1 MMFNQI
7 FTKLCLYFLIK
18 KSIFNL
24 DFLYKK
30 CSEKERCVMNI
41 VGNSSFISLP
51 KFNKMQNPTLT
62 STNPSNDK
70 SINME
75 LDKIAAINKS
85 QVNFRGK
92 GFDFNKK
99 DLIFLSGLTS
109 VFGLSVT
116 VADKLKDKLAEFLQS
131 NKLESMDDM
140 AGEENLLTQSNLIE
154 NLNEVTNFEGKDYFK
169 LMDKVLDRCD
179 PQGKV
184 PSDDFSEEKGLVE
197 SLMDEEDN
205 DDNDD
210 IFDLRLIK
218 DAIEQI
224 KQNDKKCLDTIA
236 YALEFNNAQKTKLT
250 NIVNQT
256 LKSYGLSS
264 LKELAND
271 DMWEKGEALV
281 QKIVDEFRLSE
292 DDKILIDTSLTN
304 RTLAKE
310 SNYSPFA
317 SPLDRNFELSM
328 RDFGLLEKITKKNN
342 ISLENMKNLQIA
354 MKIDAYNNG
363 FESIFDLFRG
373 TNDISKYKN
382 VNQVL
387 NSEKFA
393 SKKIDLL
400 IDLNLTARNLQNE
413 IDNMKSDENKLL
425 LNNDRITAFICELDK
440 LYNFS
445 KDEMKALSWYMKTD
459 AQFDFSNAKNAG
471 KIAYELSEHLKK
483 ENDFKDLSNLVKQ
496 VCEMQEDDLDS
507 YGFKYCQLLMRK

>member
-1 MMFNQI
+1 MFNDVKSNFYKI
-7 FTKLCLYFLIK
+7 AFTFLNK

-30 CSEKERCVMNI
+30 CSETERCVMNI
-41 VGNSSFISLP
+41 VGNSSFIYLP
-51 KFNKMQNPTLT
+51 KFNKMQNTTLT
-62 STNPSNDK
+62 SKNPSNDK

-109 VFGLSVT
+109 AFGLSVT
-116 VADKLKDKLAEFLQS
+116 VADKLKNKLAEFLQS

-154 NLNEVTNFEGKDYFK
+154 NLNEITNFEDDNYFK
-169 LMDKVLDRCD
+169 LMDKVLDRCNNYD
-179 PQGKV
+179 NTYK
-184 PSDDFSEEKGLVE
+184 SEKTERIVQ
-197 SLMDEEDN
+197 EEYN
-205 DDNDD
+205 DDGIENFELDFKN
-210 IFDLRLIK
+210 IIK
-218 DAIEQI
+218 RSLEQI

-292 DDKILIDTSLTN
+292 DDKILIETSLTN
-304 RTLAKE
+304 RTLARE

-342 ISLENMKNLQIA
+342 ISLENMKILQIA

-400 IDLNLTARNLQNE
+400 IDLNLTAKNLQNE

-445 KDEMKALSWYMKTD
+445 KDEIKALSRYMKTD

-471 KIAYELSEHLKK
+471 QIAYELSEHLKK
-483 ENDFKDLSNLVKQ
+483 ENDFKALSNLVKQ
-496 VCEMQEDDLDS
+496 VCEMQEEDLGF
-507 YGFKYCQLLMRK
+507 YGFQYCQLLMRK